1 MRRLSTMQ
9 HITATAE
16 LNTSPRIMESTTTA
30 KEKAPPRARDYG
42 KTESMVLRVDQVSAR
57 GGQDGSYHLEPNGR
71 YDTIGSSLD
80 TGLVNNG
87 FNRGMYRF
95 VLEFDL
101 GKLPK
106 DALVQQARLSLSPCS
121 PSLAGK
127 TTIAGFCGDGRVT
140 EDDFSAGDDIKTFT
154 PSEAGTDAVDVTDF
168 VIKLATQGTAWA
180 GFCVRQNPLL
190 DTGRS
195 PANWHGPNSANA
207 PQLVVEFKRPRV
219 YILAYL
225 QKLVGLA

>member
-1 MRRLSTMQ
+1 
-9 HITATAE
+9 
-16 LNTSPRIMESTTTA
+16 MESITTVR
-30 KEKAPPRARDYG
+30 EKAPQSARNYG
-42 KTESMVLRVDQVSAR
+42 KTESIALRVDQVSAR

-106 DALVQQARLSLSPCS
+106 DALIQQARLSLSPCS

-127 TTIAGFCGDGRVT
+127 TTLAGFRGDGRVT
-140 EDDFSAGDDIKTFT
+140 EDDFSAGADIKTFT
-154 PSEAGTDAVDVTDF
+154 PSDAGTDAVDVTGF
-168 VIKLATQGTAWA
+168 VVELLAEGAVWA

-190 DTGRS
+190 DMGRS
-195 PANWHGPNSANA
+195 PANWHGPNSPNA
-207 PQLVVEFKRPRV
+207 PQLVIEFKRPRV